1 MTIKYFRF
9 FAFSLFISYYLLT
22 SLFSSKGFF
31 VNKSLNSEL
40 AVKISQEEELQ
51 VLVDAKQAEVAQLKN
66 GSGLLDG
73 LYQLGYIEEGD
84 IVMRLNSNDFSAGS
98 VSSAQMNKLPIK
110 QVEPFKPWKR
120 INIFFISF
128 FFSLALTALCSIIST
143 ILNGSVNDK
152 YES

>member
-9 FAFSLFISYYLLT
+9 LAFSLFISYYLLT

-31 VNKSLNSEL
+31 VNKGLEDQL
-40 AVKISQEEELQ
+40 AVKMAQQEELQ
-51 VLVDAKQAEVAQLKN
+51 ILVDSAHAEVTQLEN

-73 LYQLGYIEEGD
+73 LYQLGYVEKGD
-84 IVMRLNSNDFSAGS
+84 TVVRLNSNDFSAGKD
-98 VSSAQMNKLPIK
+98 SSAQMNKTPLK
-110 QVEPFKPWKR
+110 QVKPFKPWKR

-128 FFSLALTALCSIIST
+128 FFSLALTTLCRIIST